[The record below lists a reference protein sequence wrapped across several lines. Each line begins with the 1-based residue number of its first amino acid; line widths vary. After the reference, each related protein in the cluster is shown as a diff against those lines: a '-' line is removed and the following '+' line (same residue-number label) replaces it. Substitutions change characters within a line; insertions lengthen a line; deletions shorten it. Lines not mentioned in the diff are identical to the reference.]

1 MKKLIAISLLFTGI
15 CTWGQD
21 CEKFKTGIF
30 EYLPHGAGIL
40 TIERTTTH
48 QTMYFDNNDILI
60 QGSIEW
66 VSPCKYI
73 FTCEKVSGYEMQDL
87 IGEKEYIEIT
97 ETYENGYTS
106 EITSS
111 DGGVQTVIFTI
122 KEKD

>member
-1 MKKLIAISLLFTGI
+1 
-15 CTWGQD
+15 
-21 CEKFKTGIF
+21 
-30 EYLPHGAGIL
+30 
-40 TIERTTTH
+40 
-48 QTMYFDNNDILI
+48 MYFDNNDILI